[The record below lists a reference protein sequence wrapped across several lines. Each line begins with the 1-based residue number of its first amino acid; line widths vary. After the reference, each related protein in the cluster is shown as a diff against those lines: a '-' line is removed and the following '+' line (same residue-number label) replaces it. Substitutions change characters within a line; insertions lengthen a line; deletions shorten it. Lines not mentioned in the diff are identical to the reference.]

1 MTMILV
7 LFLMLIALGEGLQIS
22 PRDCS
27 IRKQLINKAKN
38 LNMDDDDTRIVIDS
52 ILEQTLNNLYGR
64 SNQATRRGPRRQLL
78 NCNVPELQAYYK
90 LYGNVLVPPHFVFPD
105 GNGCPAALVG
115 FPLGKCVTTMRQQYW
130 QTTQY
135 TIKESDKA
143 KLQELGFE
151 FKASKARY
159 ALRYHELSLFKSL
172 HGHLLVDRN
181 YTIPSGNDSPWPYP
195 HHGCRLGQVVKNI
208 RNKQTFSDYREELEA
223 LGLVYDGKF
232 ALILR
237 AIDLWQSFYD
247 DNINN
252 VPVRWC
258 IPKPP
263 DTDSK
268 AWPSELHG
276 MHLGETL
283 RRIRKKGAFS
293 KYTVVLRR

>member
-1 MTMILV
+1 MNYPYSKACMVISSWTATTPFLQAMI
-7 LFLMLIALGEGLQIS
+7 
-22 PRDCS
+22 
-27 IRKQLINKAKN
+27 
-38 LNMDDDDTRIVIDS
+38 
-52 ILEQTLNNLYGR
+52 
-64 SNQATRRGPRRQLL
+64 RRGLIL
-78 NCNVPELQAYYK
+78 TM
-90 LYGNVLVPPHFVFPD
+90 G
-105 GNGCPAALVG
+105 AA
-115 FPLGKCVTTMRQQYW
+115 
-130 QTTQY
+130 
-135 TIKESDKA
+135 
-143 KLQELGFE
+143 
-151 FKASKARY
+151 
-159 ALRYHELSLFKSL
+159 
-172 HGHLLVDRN
+172 
-181 YTIPSGNDSPWPYP
+181 
-195 HHGCRLGQVVKNI
+195 LGQVVKNI

-283 RRIRKKGAFS
+283 RRIRKNGCVFEVYGSSAE
-293 KYTVVLRR
+293 